1 MPDLSARAERPTTLQ
16 RRATP
21 FRDVELRAKPDGSG
35 GEALTFTGYASV
47 TEVGYE
53 MSDWLGAYTEVI
65 RSGAFKKTLSEDAD
79 VPFLVNHGGL
89 TLARTKSG
97 TMTLA
102 EDDTGLHVEA
112 RLDPASP
119 HVVALRSAMDRG
131 DVDEMSFGFWITRQ
145 QWSPDYE
152 QLDVIEVSLN
162 KGDVSVVNYGANPAT
177 AGAQLNSRDL
187 AAAAARLPEDEQRA
201 LYERLSA
208 RFAQEPAVE
217 DQEPDAGGLGL
228 YLARARALAL

>member
-1 MPDLSARAERPTTLQ
+1 MPDLSARAERPTTIQ

-21 FRDVELRAKPDGSG
+21 FRDVELHAKPDGTG

-47 TEVGYE
+47 TDTGYE
-53 MSDWLGAYTEVI
+53 MSDWLGSYTEVI

-97 TMTLA
+97 TMALA

-112 RLDPASP
+112 RLDPGSP

-152 QLDVIEVSLN
+152 QLDVIEVNLS

-201 LYERLSA
+201 LYERLAA
-208 RFAQEPAVE
+208 RFTETPEDPAG
-217 DQEPDAGGLGL
+217 DAGGLDL